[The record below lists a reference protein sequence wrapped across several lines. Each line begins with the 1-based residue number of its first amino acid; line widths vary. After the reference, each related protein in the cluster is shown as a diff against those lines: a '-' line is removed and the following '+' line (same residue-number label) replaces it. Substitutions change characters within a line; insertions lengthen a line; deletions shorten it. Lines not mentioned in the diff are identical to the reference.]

1 MLQWQK
7 ISQHPR
13 EIVETGT
20 ASGSSAARS
29 TLAAAESCR
38 RGADFLSQASH
49 GAGPRL
55 PDTCTCTL
63 HITKYT
69 SHALR
74 GHLSLLF
81 LASSR
86 KMRIF
91 PICLHG
97 AGGCCSGT
105 ALPAAQAL
113 DKLWVWGNSPCAKS
127 LSCHSLTLSWAL
139 WGQKLSATRLPLSR
153 LTAALTLLHRAG
165 SYPESH
171 RGGGSRGSQKKK
183 KDFMA
188 FTPQHR
194 AVGIPLRLPAWL
206 HVPSG
211 LQKQGKLKPPRE
223 AAAGQLRLCSA
234 PSGPTLPSLPA
245 CHVTHGSL
253 GTKTGLRAGSKENE
267 SGA

>member
-55 PDTCTCTL
+55 PETCTCTL

-86 KMRIF
+86 KMQIF
-91 PICLHG
+91 PTCLHG

-171 RGGGSRGSQKKK
+171 RGGGSRGSQKKR
-183 KDFMA
+183 FHGIHPSAQSCWHPPEAPCMA
-188 FTPQHR
+188 PRAQRVAEAGQAQTPQGSCCWAAS
-194 AVGIPLRLPAWL
+194 AVLSPLRPHSPLAPRLPCNTRITRN
-206 HVPSG
+206 
-211 LQKQGKLKPPRE
+211 QN
-223 AAAGQLRLCSA
+223 
-234 PSGPTLPSLPA
+234 
-245 CHVTHGSL
+245 
-253 GTKTGLRAGSKENE
+253 RAQSRI
-267 SGA
+267 